1 MSSRHLQDLRVT
13 PQGSSAFEHLVR
25 RLGLT
30 PSKYARSAE
39 LKEWVRKNKDS
50 EVSPFSLRTPPP
62 ARAQRA
68 RLAPTRC
75 ILTRYN

>member
-1 MSSRHLQDLRVT
+1 MSSRHLQDLRIT

-50 EVSPFSLRTPPP
+50 KYVPPHLLELWGLEVDVKLFDEIMKRPK
-62 ARAQRA
+62 RAA
-68 RLAPTRC
+68 
-75 ILTRYN
+75 